1 MRRSAAVLAVI
12 AAVSLA
18 ACSSSSG
25 GGSSSTSPS
34 PSTSS
39 SSAAAVSGSIT
50 VFAASSLKGA
60 FTDIGTAFQQ
70 AYPGTTVTFNFGPSS
85 GLATQITQGAP
96 ADVFASASKKTME
109 TVTSAG
115 DATNTEVFATN
126 TMEIATPAA
135 GTASIT
141 SLADLAKPGI
151 KVAVCQ
157 KDVPCGVA
165 AQTLFDQNKVTVTP
179 STEEV
184 DVKAVLSKVELGE
197 VDAGIVYVTDV
208 KAAADKVKGIEIPA
222 AQNVETRYPIAPITK
237 SANSATAQAFVDF
250 VLSRAGQTIL
260 GNAGFAQP

>member
-25 GGSSSTSPS
+25 GGSSSSSPS

-39 SSAAAVSGSIT
+39 SPAVSGSIT

-109 TVTSAG
+109 TVTAAG

-126 TMEIATPAA
+126 TMEIATPAS

-208 KAAADKVKGIEIPA
+208 KAAADKVKGVEIPA

>member
-1 MRRSAAVLAVI
+1 MRRSAAILAVV
-12 AAVSLA
+12 AAVSLT
-18 ACSSSSG
+18 ACSSSTG
-25 GGSSSTSPS
+25 GAPTSSAPAPSSSTA
-34 PSTSS
+34 SS
-39 SSAAAVSGSIT
+39 MAASGSIT

-109 TVTSAG
+109 TVTTAG

-126 TMEIATPAA
+126 TMEIATPAS
-135 GTASIT
+135 GGASVT
-141 SLADLAKPGI
+141 SLADLSKPGI

-222 AQNVETRYPIAPITK
+222 AQNVETRYPIAPMTK
-237 SANSATAQAFVDF
+237 SQNSATAQAFVDF

-260 GNAGFAQP
+260 VNAGFAQP